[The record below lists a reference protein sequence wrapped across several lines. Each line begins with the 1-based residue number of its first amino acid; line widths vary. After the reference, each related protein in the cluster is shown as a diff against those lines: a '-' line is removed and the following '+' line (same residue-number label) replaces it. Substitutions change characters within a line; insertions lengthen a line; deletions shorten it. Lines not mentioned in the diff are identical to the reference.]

1 MTRRAS
7 RRTTTNDLLR
17 TLLVAVSLAGP
28 PATMTADEVRSDG
41 DTTQPQPT
49 IEAAAIGGVDART
62 AALLLS
68 GQQSGD
74 VAGAVA
80 WIIGATDADGRSE
93 VPFVVEVDGA
103 SLLAGRSGARIAIG
117 LFAYL
122 LDDTGGIADHIAQG
136 AVVDAEPLAHLIAE
150 QGLRIIG
157 RTMLAPGSYTLR
169 VMVRAQGSDRFFMA
183 RSRVVVPQP
192 NQPGPIPLTSVFPD
206 PGGGWVTIRQHGV
219 GIGREIDEG
228 ASFVPA
234 ARPILVEGRPTTF
247 FVGGGGTP
255 APAIDASLTD
265 PAGRVLAEYPV
276 EVSPGPDPASTLRR
290 ATLPAVDL
298 PLGQYTLVF
307 ETRGDG
313 SGGGLRQS
321 LTVALVAADGPYT
334 WIDRAN
340 RQASTASSIDAPGEA
355 AAPAFRR
362 RKARAAYIEAVTA
375 LAGGDGASAREQL
388 MALERMASASG
399 DLRSLRRVEDSVAG
413 DLADA
418 DPQSLLPIALL
429 HQQLVRRYVARHEFV
444 LAGFAR
450 SVAADRAVQIAGQPS
465 DRVFAA
471 ALLVN
476 LASDQAR
483 TASGTLATSYL
494 EEALAAEPSSRA
506 ALLALGAIFERSA
519 DSNQAVQVFE
529 RLVETHPDFAEGRLR
544 LAVNLAR
551 SGRERAAEKEFRILL
566 DRNGT
571 SWVDSLAAQEYA
583 RMMIDQQRGE
593 EAQLL
598 LSASAARLPDDQ
610 RLRVLGA
617 FNADTAGQS
626 LEAVEAILHLP
637 PAEAGTSPRVRYTEW
652 PDLGGAASAAVLREA
667 AEAALP
673 DLSEA
678 LQAAEGTK

>member
-1 MTRRAS
+1 
-7 RRTTTNDLLR
+7 
-17 TLLVAVSLAGP
+17 
-28 PATMTADEVRSDG
+28 
-41 DTTQPQPT
+41 
-49 IEAAAIGGVDART
+49 
-62 AALLLS
+62 
-68 GQQSGD
+68 
-74 VAGAVA
+74 VAG
-80 WIIGATDADGRSE
+80 E
-93 VPFVVEVDGA
+93 
-103 SLLAGRSGARIAIG
+103 
-117 LFAYL
+117 
-122 LDDTGGIADHIAQG
+122 
-136 AVVDAEPLAHLIAE
+136 
-150 QGLRIIG
+150 
-157 RTMLAPGSYTLR
+157 
-169 VMVRAQGSDRFFMA
+169 
-183 RSRVVVPQP
+183 
-192 NQPGPIPLTSVFPD
+192 
-206 PGGGWVTIRQHGV
+206 
-219 GIGREIDEG
+219 
-228 ASFVPA
+228 
-234 ARPILVEGRPTTF
+234 
-247 FVGGGGTP
+247 
-255 APAIDASLTD
+255 
-265 PAGRVLAEYPV
+265 
-276 EVSPGPDPASTLRR
+276 
-290 ATLPAVDL
+290 
-298 PLGQYTLVF
+298 
-307 ETRGDG
+307 
-313 SGGGLRQS
+313 
-321 LTVALVAADGPYT
+321 
-334 WIDRAN
+334 
-340 RQASTASSIDAPGEA
+340 
-355 AAPAFRR
+355 
-362 RKARAAYIEAVTA
+362 
-375 LAGGDGASAREQL
+375 
-388 MALERMASASG
+388 
-399 DLRSLRRVEDSVAG
+399 
-413 DLADA
+413 LADT

-483 TASGTLATSYL
+483 TASGTLATSYI

-519 DSNQAVQVFE
+519 DYNQAVQVFE
-529 RLVETHPDFAEGRLR
+529 RLVEIHPDFAEGRLR

-673 DLSEA
+673 DLTEA